1 MIGIY
6 YLTNLTNRSSTLL
19 ATFVPLLEPLS
30 VLGNDFGFY
39 YHFYKQVVCR
49 PSFYTDKIP
58 TKSLTIKNLSQEGG
72 KQRFSIWIYAVDKQ
86 SSFDEKA
93 ADSRTFP
100 TFIGLTNKGKNT
112 ELTRFSFSQ
121 SIEIKVLKIVLKALH
136 QPQLEKTED
145 E

>member
-1 MIGIY
+1 LIGIY
-6 YLTNLTNRSSTLL
+6 YLTNRSSALL

-39 YHFYKQVVCR
+39 YHFYKQIVCR

-58 TKSLTIKNLSQEGG
+58 TKSLIIKNLSEEGG
-72 KQRFSIWIYAVDKQ
+72 KQRFSIQIYAVNKKN
-86 SSFDEKA
+86 SFDEKA
-93 ADSRTFP
+93 ANSRTFP
-100 TFIGLTNKGKNT
+100 TFIELTNQDKNT
-112 ELTRFSFSQ
+112 ELTSFSFNQ
-121 SIEIKVLKIVLKALH
+121 SIDVKVLKIIPKALH